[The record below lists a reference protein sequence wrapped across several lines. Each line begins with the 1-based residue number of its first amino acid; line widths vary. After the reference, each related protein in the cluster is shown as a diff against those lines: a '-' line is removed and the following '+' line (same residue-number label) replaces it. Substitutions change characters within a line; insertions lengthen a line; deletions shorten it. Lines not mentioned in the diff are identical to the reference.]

1 MTEKIEINKL
11 PELEQLMLHKI
22 YNLDNN
28 FSKYFKNYDFHN
40 LYKELLNF
48 CTVDLSAF
56 YFDIR
61 KDTLYCDPKNTDKRK
76 STILTLN
83 IILNA
88 LLKWFAPILAFTT
101 EEIYQ
106 LISKKEKSIHL
117 EKFLHI
123 PKNFENVEL
132 SKKWSQLIKI
142 RDACNMSIE
151 EKRAT
156 KEIGSSLEASLE
168 IKINK
173 KLLDISKDT
182 DFAELCITSHVEIF
196 EHKEDFIKVKTIK
209 AKGNKCPLCWKI
221 KDGKCSRSTCANT

>member
-1 MTEKIEINKL
+1 M
-11 PELEQLMLHKI
+11 
-22 YNLDNN
+22 
-28 FSKYFKNYDFHN
+28 
-40 LYKELLNF
+40 
-48 CTVDLSAF
+48 
-56 YFDIR
+56 
-61 KDTLYCDPKNTDKRK
+61 
-76 STILTLN
+76 
-83 IILNA
+83 
-88 LLKWFAPILAFTT
+88 
-101 EEIYQ
+101 
-106 LISKKEKSIHL
+106 